1 MAKRNQPEF
10 DDIHVCGDDIHVCDS
25 IHVCDDTGIDALEAC
40 PSGAVG
46 DVIASDFDRNV
57 FDFERNVFDNVVHL
71 DSVDSKRNVFDI
83 DVDDHV
89 VNLDRVDSKRNVF
102 DIDVD
107 DHVVNFRGEASIEF
121 ENKESSFAA
130 SARSE
135 SYKSERPGFGSRR
148 SIVRR
153 SLYSHECVCQK
164 AEATPRERQVIINQF
179 LILLSS
185 YLCPK
190 INFTGFMGFYGYVTV
205 KTWNGFTAL
214 W

>member
-1 MAKRNQPEF
+1 MAKRNQPAF
-10 DDIHVCGDDIHVCDS
+10 DDIHVCLHKHVCND

-40 PSGAVG
+40 ASGAVG
-46 DVIASDFDRNV
+46 DVIASD
-57 FDFERNVFDNVVHL
+57 FDNVVHL

-148 SIVRR
+148 SIIRR

-190 INFTGFMGFYGYVTV
+190 INFTGFYGI
-205 KTWNGFTAL
+205 L
-214 W
+214 WLYDCLTKWP

>member
-46 DVIASDFDRNV
+46 GIIDGHVVASDLDRNV
-57 FDFERNVFDNVVHL
+57 FDF
-71 DSVDSKRNVFDI
+71 DSKRNVLDIDSKRNVLDI
-83 DVDDHV
+83 DVDDH
-89 VNLDRVDSKRNVF
+89 
-102 DIDVD
+102 
-107 DHVVNFRGEASIEF
+107 HVVNFRGKASIEF

-130 SARSE
+130 SERSE
-135 SYKSERPGFGSRR
+135 SFKSERPGSGSGR
-148 SIVRR
+148 SIVRRR
-153 SLYSHECVCQK
+153 SLYSHECICKK